1 MPMKRH
7 APSFLAFV
15 LVLSLLP
22 FFGAEAQ
29 AQRATISVSTA
40 ADFIRALGSDRTVF
54 LQSGDYVLSSAYGT
68 GNPDIEWQD
77 SAEGKELVLRG
88 LHDLTIR
95 GVSGTRIIVDSPTV
109 YFLDVISAVNL
120 QIDNVIFSRKPA
132 SGGSDVSAGGLYFDG
147 CNNIELDR
155 IAFEGSNGYPLELS
169 DCSQA
174 RFNKCRLTQGF
185 NGALSLTGCTD
196 ISLDGCTLWR
206 NQGGPLLSVEESS
219 SVSFSSCLFTDNEGG
234 IFIDIYSDR
243 VAAWNIRFDSCIFR
257 DNRFDYF
264 AKDSFLPTTDSCSF
278 DGNSFGEDWV
288 STALAP
294 APQGDSPSSYIPGVA
309 LSYAFPDSGLGLRYP
324 SGWDLEEGPKG
335 SRVGF
340 FSPSGQA
347 FLLFSPL
354 DVAYA
359 PGGSGAAP
367 AYADFDAAADSLCRL
382 LKAEAGF
389 DVSIQAESAPVIE
402 PSGLLGVLWQGMA
415 TKAGGGSAS
424 VRVRFLAAGSR
435 IYALA
440 AFAADPM
447 ELIEGSDTGNILMSF
462 GPASGTAAK

>member
-7 APSFLAFV
+7 APSFLA
-15 LVLSLLP
+15 LVLALSLAP
-22 FFGAEAQ
+22 FCGAEAQ

-40 ADFIRALGSDRTVF
+40 ADFVRALGSDRTVF
-54 LQSGDYVLSSAYGT
+54 LQSGDYVLSSAYDVEG
-68 GNPDIEWQD
+68 PDIEWQD

-95 GVSGTRIIVDSPTV
+95 GVSGARIIVDSPTV

-120 QIDNVIFSRKPA
+120 QIDNVTFSRRPV
-132 SGGSDVSAGGLYFDG
+132 SGGSDASAGGLYFDG
-147 CNNIELDR
+147 CSNIELDR
-155 IAFEGSNGYPLELS
+155 CAFEGSNGYPIELS
-169 DCSQA
+169 DCREA
-174 RFNKCRLTQGF
+174 RFGKCRLTQGF
-185 NGALSLTGCTD
+185 NGALSLTGCAD

-219 SVSFSSCLFTDNEGG
+219 SVSFSSCLFADNEGG

-243 VAAWNIRFDSCIFR
+243 VAAWNIRFDSCSFR

-264 AKDSFLPTTDSCSF
+264 AKDGFLPTTDSCSF

-288 STALAP
+288 DAALAP
-294 APQGDSPSSYIPGVA
+294 APQGGSPASTVPGVV
-309 LSYAFPDSGLGLRYP
+309 LSYGFPDTGLGLSYP
-324 SGWDLEEGPKG
+324 SGWDLEEGPKN

-347 FLLFSPL
+347 FLLFSPM
-354 DVAYA
+354 DIAYA
-359 PGGSGAAP
+359 QGGSGETP
-367 AYADFDAAADSLCRL
+367 AYADFDAAAASLCKT
-382 LKAEAGF
+382 LKSDAGF
-389 DVSIQAESAPVIE
+389 DVSIWAESAPVIE
-402 PSGLLGVLWQGMA
+402 PSGLLGVLWQGLA
-415 TKAGGGSAS
+415 TKAGGASAS

-440 AFAADPM
+440 AIAADPL
-447 ELIEGSDTGNILMSF
+447 ELIEGSEAGNILMSF
-462 GPASGTAAK
+462 GPAPAPVAR

>member
-7 APSFLAFV
+7 APSCLA
-15 LVLSLLP
+15 LVLALVLAPS
-22 FFGAEAQ
+22 FGAGAQ

-40 ADFIRALGSDRTVF
+40 ADFVRALGSDRTVF
-54 LQSGDYVLSSAYGT
+54 LQSGDYVLSSAYEVES
-68 GNPDIEWQD
+68 PDIEWQD
-77 SAEGKELVLRG
+77 SAEGRELVLRG

-109 YFLDVISAVNL
+109 YFLDVVSAVNL
-120 QIDNVIFSRKPA
+120 QIDNVIFSRRTA
-132 SGGSDVSAGGLYFDG
+132 SGGSDVSAGGIYFDG
-147 CNNIELDR
+147 CSNIELDR
-155 IAFEGSNGYPLELS
+155 CAFEGSNGYPLELS

-174 RFNKCRLTQGF
+174 RFGKLRLTQGF

-196 ISLDGCTLWR
+196 VSLDGCTLWR

-243 VAAWNIRFDSCIFR
+243 VPAWNIRFDSCVFR
-257 DNRFDYF
+257 DNSFDYF
-264 AKDSFLPTTDSCSF
+264 AKDGFLPTTDACSF

-288 STALAP
+288 AAALAP
-294 APQGDSPSSYIPGVA
+294 APQGDSPASYVPGVS
-309 LSYAFPDSGLGLRYP
+309 LSYAFPNSGLGLRYP
-324 SGWDLEEGPKG
+324 SGWDLEEGMSA

-347 FLLFSPL
+347 FLVFSPL

-359 PGGSGAAP
+359 PGGGTTP
-367 AYADFDAAADSLCRL
+367 AYADFDAAAASLCKM
-382 LKAEAGF
+382 LKADAGF
-389 DVSIQAESAPVIE
+389 DVSIWAESAPVIE
-402 PSGLLGVLWQGMA
+402 ASGLLGVMWQGMA

-440 AFAADPM
+440 AFAADPF
-447 ELIEGSDTGNILMSF
+447 ELIEGSETGNLLMSF
-462 GPASGTAAK
+462 GPATAPASR